1 MAGEDII
8 PSLGLDTS
16 GFDAGLAAANA
27 RAGKFSGDVAA
38 SVGRA
43 DGAVVKLGKSTKTLA
58 QPIKAAADSTAHLR
72 SESEKLEKVASLLG
86 PKVGGVVSM
95 MSKLGKTAGSDIGG
109 ATFAIVGL
117 GAGAGAAVAALTAF
131 GSMVANT
138 ITNID
143 EMAASLTDLNRRALG
158 EQIAAVKDAKNA
170 TDDLGRALNGLQIVI
185 AAQAAPAVSDF
196 SVLLADVTDHISG
209 ADDAV
214 GTESSG
220 FLGALVDTA
229 TWLLSA
235 EADMLTHGAFTSI
248 QEGWK
253 IAADLVHEYA
263 NASRKAASAPG
274 GGSVPQGTGPLM
286 PAKPITTADL
296 TFDFAGSASSPI
308 AQRGASNRAPSG
320 PDASMSFNADE
331 VDFSGASFAGYAEAQ
346 AFADAAAG
354 YADDTKAYGVY
365 IGNKIKQSD
374 KLRDAEIANE
384 EAVRAARQQSTADA
398 IDMAGAMANVLG
410 SLATGLTDLQ
420 VENTEEGTAAHRKA
434 LRDQFIA
441 QKAAALASI
450 AINTAV
456 GFTQDLA
463 KGGVVGI
470 ILGAATLLAGGV
482 QAGLV
487 LGTQAPKMHTGGLAP
502 DERYGMPQPITRNNE
517 RTAVLTQE
525 GQRHLNEL
533 DRINAGA
540 MGGGQIL
547 QVVVRDDS
555 GRRMSGRQFARPDPG
570 VGFATR
576 AVRS

>member
-1 MAGEDII
+1 MAGEDIV

-16 GFDAGLAAANA
+16 SFDAGLAAANA
-27 RAGKFSGDVAA
+27 KAGKFSGDLAA

-43 DGAVVKLGKSTKTLA
+43 DGAVVKLGKSSKALA
-58 QPIKAAADSTAHLR
+58 QPISAAAHSTATLR
-72 SESEKLEKVASLLG
+72 AESEKLEKVASLLG

-131 GSMVANT
+131 GSMLANT

-143 EMAASLTDLNRRALG
+143 EMAASLTDLNRKALAD
-158 EQIAAVKDAKNA
+158 QIALVKDAKNA

-196 SVLLADVTDHISG
+196 SVVLADVTDHISG

-214 GTESSG
+214 GTKSSG

-235 EADMLTHGAFTSI
+235 EADMLTHGAFTAI

-253 IAADLVHEYA
+253 TAADLVHKYA
-263 NASRKAASAPG
+263 NASRAASI
-274 GGSVPQGTGPLM
+274 PQGTGPLM
-286 PAKPITTADL
+286 PGYSMPEAAPL

-320 PDASMSFNADE
+320 PDASMSFNADS
-331 VDFSGASFAGYAEAQ
+331 VDVSGASFAGYADAQ

-354 YADDTKAYGVY
+354 YADDTKAYSVY
-365 IGNKIKQSD
+365 INNKIGLSD
-374 KLRDAEIANE
+374 KLRDAEIENTE
-384 EAVRAARQQSTADA
+384 QVKAARQQSTADA

-420 VENTEEGTAAHRKA
+420 VQNTEEGTAAHRKA
-434 LRDQFIA
+434 LREQFIA

-456 GFTQDLA
+456 GFTQDLN

-482 QAGLV
+482 QAGIV
-487 LGTQAPKMHTGGLAP
+487 LGTQAPKFHTGGLAP

>member
-27 RAGKFSGDVAA
+27 KAGKFSGDVAA

-58 QPIKAAADSTAHLR
+58 QPIKAAADSTARLR

-220 FLGALVDTA
+220 FLGALVDAA

-263 NASRKAASAPG
+263 NASREAA
-274 GGSVPQGTGPLM
+274 SVPQGTGPLM
-286 PAKPITTADL
+286 PGKPITAADL
-296 TFDFAGSASSPI
+296 TFDFAGSASAPI

-320 PDASMSFNADE
+320 PDAPMSFNADE
-331 VDFSGASFAGYAEAQ
+331 VDFSGASFAGYAESQ

-434 LRDQFIA
+434 LQNQFIA

-487 LGTQAPKMHTGGLAP
+487 LGTQAPKLHTGGLAP